1 MPLHPQVEGLL
12 TQMSASGLKKIQDMT
27 PEESRATFGPVF
39 ASLPPS
45 QQKVASVVP
54 RSIPSRAGP
63 VKTRVYT
70 PEGSGPFPV
79 MAYFHGGGWV
89 FGDLDTHDGV
99 CRELCGAVGMVVV
112 SVDYRLSPEYKYP
125 DATDDAAAVTRWL
138 GENARI
144 LNGDPSRLAVGGD
157 SAGGNLA
164 AVTAQR
170 LRDEK
175 GPKIAAQLLIYP
187 VTRVDGHKTQSI
199 IDNAKGYFLETESMA
214 YFINHYLRSP
224 EDGKQPNAS
233 PLLAKDFSNLPPAL
247 VLTCEFD
254 PLRDEGE
261 DYGNKLKA
269 AGVPVTISRY
279 DGAIHGEWYFFGV
292 LDLGRAMHTEAAR
305 WLKEQLR
312 A

>member
-1 MPLHPQVEGLL
+1 MPLHSQVQGLL
-12 TQMSASGLKKIQDMT
+12 QQMGASGLKKIQDMT

-45 QQKVASVVP
+45 QQKVASAVP
-54 RSIPSRAGP
+54 RSIPSKAGP

-70 PEGSGPFPV
+70 PEGAGPFPV
-79 MAYFHGGGWV
+79 MVYFHGGGWV
-89 FGDLDTHDGV
+89 FGDLDTHDAV

-125 DATDDAAAVTRWL
+125 DATDDAVAVTKWVA
-138 GENARI
+138 ENARA
-144 LNGDPSRLAVGGD
+144 LGADASRLAVGGD

-187 VTRVDGHKTQSI
+187 VTRIDGHPTKSI
-199 IDNAKGYFLETESMA
+199 VDNAQGYFLEKASME

-224 EDGKQPNAS
+224 ADAKQANAS
-233 PLLAKDFSNLPPAL
+233 PLLATDFSNLPPAL

-261 DYGNKLKA
+261 DYGKKLQA
-269 AGVPVTISRY
+269 AGVPVAISRY
-279 DGAIHGEWYFFGV
+279 DGAIHGTWNFFGV
-292 LDLGRAMHTEAAR
+292 LDLGRAMHDEAAR